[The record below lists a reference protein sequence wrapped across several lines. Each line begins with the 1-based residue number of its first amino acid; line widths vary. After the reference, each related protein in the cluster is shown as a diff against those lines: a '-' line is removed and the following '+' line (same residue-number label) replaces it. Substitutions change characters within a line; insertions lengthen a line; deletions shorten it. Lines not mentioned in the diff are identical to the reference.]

1 MSQRHRLPSGPGPRL
16 GRRAFLAGGG
26 VLAGGGLALLGPAFA
41 AGASLEAPALDRGD
55 RIIPAEARYGMVA
68 SREATATRVGVDVL
82 AAGGNAIDAAVATAF
97 ALAVTLPQ
105 AGNLG
110 GGGFLLVRPA
120 DGSAPVALDFRET
133 APGRAWRELFIGPDG
148 EVDKRLARYSHRSVG
163 VPGSVAGYADALA
176 RWGTWPLDRVIEP
189 AIALARD
196 GFPMTRALARD
207 IARSHERLSRW
218 PQSKVVVARADGGA
232 YLPGEIF
239 RQPDLAN
246 TLALIARDGPDG
258 FYRGPIAVAI
268 ADEMRRHDGLIDEGD
283 LAEYRT
289 VLREPVRGT
298 YRGVEVVSMP
308 PPSSGGALLIQMLNV
323 LEGWPIAELGF
334 GSAATLHRMAE
345 TMRRAYADRFKHI
358 ADPAFHDVPLAGL
371 VSKDYAASLRQGID
385 LQRATESSAL
395 GPGEPKAYE
404 SDNTTHLSVMDRDG
418 TAVALTTTLN
428 FAFGTGIVAEGTGIF
443 LNNEMDDFAAR
454 PGAANAYGLV
464 QGEENAVEAGKR
476 PLSSMAPT
484 LVLDGPATAIAT
496 GGQGGSRIITSVLQF
511 LVNTID
517 HGMNLAEATLAPRIH
532 HQWLPDE
539 LRIEEGFS
547 PDTAALLEAMGH
559 RVVRRRSGAT
569 VQNVRRVAE
578 GYRGFADPRRPG
590 GLAAGPD

>member
-1 MSQRHRLPSGPGPRL
+1 MTKRHRQDPGPGPWLGPRL

-26 VLAGGGLALLGPAFA
+26 GLALLGPGLPA
-41 AGASLEAPALDRGD
+41 AATMAAPPLDGGD
-55 RIIPAEARYGMVA
+55 RIIPAEARYGMVT
-68 SREATATRVGVDVL
+68 SREATATRVGVAVL
-82 AAGGNAIDAAVATAF
+82 QAGGNAVDAAVATAF

-120 DGSAPVALDFRET
+120 GGAPPQALDFRET
-133 APGRAWRELFIGPDG
+133 APSKATRGLFLDPDG

-176 RWGTWPLDRVIEP
+176 RWGSWPLDRVIEP

-196 GFPMTRALARD
+196 GFAMPRSLARD
-207 IARSHERLSRW
+207 ISRSLDRLQRW
-218 PQSKVVVARADGGA
+218 PQTRAVVAKPDGGA
-232 YLPGEIF
+232 YEPGEPF

-268 ADEMRRHDGLIDEGD
+268 ADEMRRHDGLIDEAD
-283 LAEYRT
+283 LDGYRT
-289 VLREPVRGT
+289 VVREPVRGS
-298 YRGVEVVSMP
+298 YRGAEIVSMP

-323 LEGWPIAELGF
+323 LEDWPVGEFGF
-334 GSAATLHRMAE
+334 GSAALLHRMAE
-345 TMRRAYADRFKHI
+345 AMRRAYADRFRHL

-371 VSKDYAASLRQGID
+371 TSKDYAEALRASID
-385 LQRATESSAL
+385 LRRATESRTL
-395 GPGEPKAYE
+395 GPGDPSVYE
-404 SDNTTHLSVMDRDG
+404 SANTTHLSVMDRDG
-418 TAVALTTTLN
+418 AAVALTTTLN

-443 LNNEMDDFAAR
+443 LNNEMDDFSAR
-454 PGAANAYGLV
+454 PGAANGFGLV
-464 QGEENAVEAGKR
+464 QGEENTIQAGKR

-484 LVLDGPATAIAT
+484 LVLDGPGTVIAT

-511 LVNTID
+511 LVNTLD
-517 HGMNLAEATLAPRIH
+517 HGMNLAEASLAPRIH

-539 LRIEEGFS
+539 LVVEDGFS
-547 PDTAALLEAMGH
+547 PDTLALLEGMGH
-559 RVVRRRSGAT
+559 RVVVRRPTAT
-569 VQNVRRVAE
+569 VQGVRRAPD

>member
-1 MSQRHRLPSGPGPRL
+1 MSQRHRLPTGFGPRL

-26 VLAGGGLALLGPAFA
+26 LALLGA
-41 AGASLEAPALDRGD
+41 AGPAEASIVVPELDRGD
-55 RIIPAEARYGMVA
+55 RIIPAEARYGMVT
-68 SREATATRVGVDVL
+68 SREATATRIGVEVL
-82 AAGGNAIDAAVATAF
+82 AAGGNAVDAAIATCF

-110 GGGFLLVRPA
+110 GGGFMLVRPA
-120 DGSAPVALDFRET
+120 DGSPPVALDFRET
-133 APGRAWRELFIGPDG
+133 APGRAVRELFLGPDG
-148 EVDKRLARYSHRSVG
+148 EVDNRLARYSHRSVG

-207 IARSHERLSRW
+207 IARSQERLYRW
-218 PQSKVVVARADGGA
+218 PQSKVVVARPDGGA
-232 YLPGEIF
+232 HLPGETF

-246 TLALIARDGPDG
+246 TLSLIARDGPDG

-283 LAEYRT
+283 LAEYKT
-289 VLREPVRGT
+289 VVREPVRGT
-298 YRGVEVVSMP
+298 YRGVEIVSMP

-358 ADPAFHDVPLAGL
+358 ADPAFFDVPLTGL
-371 VSKDYAASLRQGID
+371 ISKDYAATLRAGID
-385 LQRATESSAL
+385 LQRATESKSL

-404 SDNTTHLSVMDRDG
+404 SNNTTHLSVMDRDG
-418 TAVALTTTLN
+418 MAVALTTTLN

-454 PGAANAYGLV
+454 PGAANAFGLV
-464 QGEENAVEAGKR
+464 QGEGNAIEAGKR
-476 PLSSMAPT
+476 PLSSMSPT
-484 LVLDGPATAIAT
+484 LVLDGTATAIAT
-496 GGQGGSRIITSVLQF
+496 GGQGGSRIITSVLQY
-511 LVNTID
+511 LVNTLD

-539 LRIEEGFS
+539 LRLEEGFS
-547 PDTAALLEAMGH
+547 PDTVALLEAMGH
-559 RVVRRRSGAT
+559 RVAVRRSGAT
-569 VQNVRRVAE
+569 VQNVRRVPE

>member
-1 MSQRHRLPSGPGPRL
+1 MVTQRHRPYSGSGPSL
-16 GRRAFLAGGG
+16 GRRRFLAG
-26 VLAGGGLALLGPAFA
+26 GGGLALLGPASRADATVA
-41 AGASLEAPALDRGD
+41 APLLEGND
-55 RIIPAEARYGMVA
+55 RIIPAEARYGMVT

-82 AAGGNAIDAAVATAF
+82 AAGGNAVDAAVATAF

-110 GGGFLLVRPA
+110 GGGFMLVRPA
-120 DGSAPVALDFRET
+120 DGSPPVALDFRET
-133 APGRAWRELFIGPDG
+133 APARAFRDLFIGPDG
-148 EVDKRLARYSHRSVG
+148 EVDNRIARYSHRSVG

-176 RWGTWPLDRVIEP
+176 RWGTWSLDRVIEP

-196 GFPMTRALARD
+196 GYPMPRSLARD
-207 IARSHERLSRW
+207 ISRSVDRLQHW
-218 PQSKVVVARADGGA
+218 PQTQAVVARSDGGA
-232 YLPGEIF
+232 YEPGEVF

-246 TLALIARDGPDG
+246 TLELIARDGPDG

-268 ADEMRRHDGLIDEGD
+268 ADEMRRNDGLINEAD
-283 LAEYRT
+283 LAAYAT
-289 VLREPVRGT
+289 VAREPVRGT
-298 YRGVEVVSMP
+298 YRGTEIVSMP

-323 LEGWPIAELGF
+323 LEGWPIAELGY
-334 GSAATLHRMAE
+334 GSAAILHRMAE
-345 TMRRAYADRFKHI
+345 TMRRGYADRFKHL

-371 VSKDYAASLRQGID
+371 VSKDYAAALRAGID
-385 LQRATESSAL
+385 LDRATPSDTL
-395 GPGEPKAYE
+395 GPGTPKAYE
-404 SDNTTHLSVMDRDG
+404 SNNTTHLSVMDRDG
-418 TAVALTTTLN
+418 AAVALTTTLN

-464 QGEENAVEAGKR
+464 HGEGNAIEAGKR

-484 LVLDGPATAIAT
+484 LVLDGPGTVFAV

-511 LVNTID
+511 LMNTLD

-539 LRIEEGFS
+539 LTVEEGFS
-547 PDTAALLEAMGH
+547 PDTIALLTAMGH
-559 RVVRRRSGAT
+559 RVAVRRPSAT
-569 VQNVRRVAE
+569 VQGVRRAPD

>member
-1 MSQRHRLPSGPGPRL
+1 MTQRHRPHSASGTEM
-16 GRRAFLAGGG
+16 GRRAFMAG
-26 VLAGGGLALLGPAFA
+26 GGGLALLGQTRGAMA
-41 AGASLEAPALDRGD
+41 SAGAPPLDGAH
-55 RIIPAEARYGMVA
+55 RIIPSEARYGMVT
-68 SREATATRVGVDVL
+68 SREAAATRVGVDVL

-110 GGGFLLVRPA
+110 GGGFMLVRPA
-120 DGSAPVALDFRET
+120 DGSPPVALDFRET
-133 APGRAWRELFIGPDG
+133 APARSVRDLFIGPDG
-148 EVDKRLARYSHRSVG
+148 KVDNRIARYSHRSVG
-163 VPGSVAGYADALA
+163 VPGSVGGYADALA
-176 RWGTWPLDRVIEP
+176 RWGTWNLERVVGP
-189 AIALARD
+189 AIALARN
-196 GFPMTRALARD
+196 GFAMPRALARD
-207 IARSHERLSRW
+207 ISRSGDRLQRW
-218 PQSKVVVARADGGA
+218 PQTRAVVARSDGSA
-232 YLPGEIF
+232 YEPGETF
-239 RQPDLAN
+239 CQPDLAN
-246 TLALIARDGPDG
+246 TLELIARDGPDG

-268 ADEMRRHDGLIDEGD
+268 ADEMRRNEGLIDEAD
-283 LAEYRT
+283 LAGYRT

-298 YRGVEVVSMP
+298 YRGTEIVSMP

-345 TMRRAYADRFKHI
+345 AMRRAYADRFRHL

-371 VSKDYAASLRQGID
+371 VSKDYAAALRAGID
-385 LQRATESSAL
+385 LERATDSGSL
-395 GPGEPKAYE
+395 GPGDPKVFE
-404 SDNTTHLSVMDRDG
+404 SNNTTHLSVMDRHG
-418 TAVALTTTLN
+418 AAVAMTTTLN

-443 LNNEMDDFAAR
+443 LNNEMDDFSAS

-464 QGEENAVEAGKR
+464 QGAENAIEAGKR

-484 LVLDGPATAIAT
+484 LVLDGPGTVIAV
-496 GGQGGSRIITSVLQF
+496 GGQGGSRIITSVLQY
-511 LVNTID
+511 LVNTLD

-539 LRIEEGFS
+539 LAVEDGFS
-547 PDTAALLEAMGH
+547 PDTIALLQGMGH
-559 RVVRRRSGAT
+559 RVVVRRPTAT
-569 VQNVRRVAE
+569 VQAVRRAPD

>member
-1 MSQRHRLPSGPGPRL
+1 MTQRHRPKTVPGA
-16 GRRAFLAGGG
+16 GMDRRSLLAGG
-26 VLAGGGLALLGPAFA
+26 AGFALLGAAAP
-41 AGASLEAPALDRGD
+41 AGASIGAPPLEGTD
-55 RIIPAEARYGMVA
+55 RIIPSEARYGMVT
-68 SREATATRVGVDVL
+68 SREATATRVGVAVL
-82 AAGGNAIDAAVATAF
+82 EAGGNAVDAAIATAF

-110 GGGFLLVRPA
+110 GGGFMLVRPA
-120 DGSAPVALDFRET
+120 DGSPPVALDFRET
-133 APGRAWRELFIGPDG
+133 APARAYRDLFIGPDG
-148 EVDKRLARYSHRSVG
+148 KVDNRIARYSHRSAG

-176 RWGTWPLDRVIEP
+176 RWGSWPLDRVIEP

-196 GFPMTRALARD
+196 GIPVSRSLARD
-207 IARSHERLSRW
+207 VAGSADRLRRW
-218 PQSKVVVARADGGA
+218 PQTRAVVAKPDGGA
-232 YLPGEIF
+232 YEPGEAF

-246 TLALIARDGPDG
+246 TLELIARDGPDG

-268 ADEMRRHDGLIDEGD
+268 ADEMRRHDGLIDEAD
-283 LAEYRT
+283 LAGYRT

-298 YRGVEVVSMP
+298 YRGTEIVSMP

-323 LEGWPIAELGF
+323 LEGWPVADLGF

-345 TMRRAYADRFKHI
+345 TMRRAYADRFRHL

-371 VSKDYAASLRQGID
+371 ISKDYAEALRVSID
-385 LQRATESSAL
+385 LQRAGDSASL
-395 GPGEPKAYE
+395 GPGSPKVYE
-404 SDNTTHLSVMDRDG
+404 SNNTTHLSVMDRAG
-418 TAVALTTTLN
+418 AAVALTTTLN
-428 FAFGTGIVAEGTGIF
+428 FAFGSGIVAEGTGIF
-443 LNNEMDDFAAR
+443 LNNEMDDFSAR

-464 QGEENAVEAGKR
+464 QGEENAIEAGKR

-484 LVLDGPATAIAT
+484 LVLDGSGTVIAT

-511 LVNTID
+511 LTNTLD

-539 LRIEEGFS
+539 LAVEEGFS
-547 PDTAALLEAMGH
+547 PDTVALLQGMGH
-559 RVVRRRSGAT
+559 RVVVRRPSAT
-569 VQNVRRVAE
+569 VQAVRRAPD

>member
-1 MSQRHRLPSGPGPRL
+1 MSQRHRLPKGFGPRL

-26 VLAGGGLALLGPAFA
+26 GLALLGTARLA
-41 AGASLEAPALDRGD
+41 DASIAVPELDRGD
-55 RIIPAEARYGMVA
+55 RIIPAEARYGMVT
-68 SREATATRVGVDVL
+68 SREATATRVGVEVL
-82 AAGGNAIDAAVATAF
+82 AAGGNAVDAAIATSF

-110 GGGFLLVRPA
+110 GGGFMLVRPA

-133 APGRAWRELFIGPDG
+133 APGRAGRELFLGPDG
-148 EVDKRLARYSHRSVG
+148 EVDNRLARYSHRSVG

-176 RWGTWPLDRVIEP
+176 RWGTWPLDRIIEP

-207 IARSHERLSRW
+207 IARSQKRLHRW
-218 PQSKVVVARADGGA
+218 PQSKVVVARPDGGA
-232 YLPGEIF
+232 YLAGETF

-246 TLALIARDGPDG
+246 TLSLIARDGPDG

-268 ADEMRRHDGLIDEGD
+268 ADEMRRHDGLIDERD
-283 LAEYRT
+283 LAEYKT

-298 YRGVEVVSMP
+298 YRGVEIVSMP

-358 ADPAFHDVPLAGL
+358 ADPAFHDVPLSGL
-371 VSKDYAASLRQGID
+371 ISKDYAAALRAGID
-385 LQRATESSAL
+385 LQRATESASL
-395 GPGEPKAYE
+395 GPGEPKTYE
-404 SDNTTHLSVMDRDG
+404 SNNTTHLSVMDRDG
-418 TAVALTTTLN
+418 MAVALTTTLN

-454 PGAANAYGLV
+454 PGAANAFGLV
-464 QGEENAVEAGKR
+464 QGEGNAIEAGKR
-476 PLSSMAPT
+476 PLSSMSPT
-484 LVLDGPATAIAT
+484 LVLDGTATAIAT
-496 GGQGGSRIITSVLQF
+496 GGQGGSRIITSVLQY
-511 LVNTID
+511 LVNTLD

-539 LRIEEGFS
+539 LRVEEGFS
-547 PDTAALLEAMGH
+547 PDTVALLEAMGH
-559 RVVRRRSGAT
+559 RVAVRRSGAT
-569 VQNVRRVAE
+569 VQNVRRVPE
-578 GYRGFADPRRPG
+578 GYRGFADPRRSG

>member
-1 MSQRHRLPSGPGPRL
+1 VSQRHRLPTGFGPRL

-26 VLAGGGLALLGPAFA
+26 LALLGA
-41 AGASLEAPALDRGD
+41 AGPAEASIVVPELDRGD
-55 RIIPAEARYGMVA
+55 RIIPAEARYGMVT
-68 SREATATRVGVDVL
+68 SREATATRIGVEVL
-82 AAGGNAIDAAVATAF
+82 AAGGNAVDAAIATCF

-110 GGGFLLVRPA
+110 GGGFMLVRPA
-120 DGSAPVALDFRET
+120 DGSPPVALDFRET
-133 APGRAWRELFIGPDG
+133 APGRAVRELFLGPDG
-148 EVDKRLARYSHRSVG
+148 EVDNRLARYSHRSVG

-207 IARSHERLSRW
+207 IARSQERLYRW
-218 PQSKVVVARADGGA
+218 PQSKVVVARPDGGA
-232 YLPGEIF
+232 HLPGETF

-246 TLALIARDGPDG
+246 TLSLIARDGPDG

-283 LAEYRT
+283 LAEYKT
-289 VLREPVRGT
+289 VVREPVRGT
-298 YRGVEVVSMP
+298 YRGVEIVSMP

-358 ADPAFHDVPLAGL
+358 ADPAFFDVPLTGL
-371 VSKDYAASLRQGID
+371 ISKDYAATLRAGID
-385 LQRATESSAL
+385 LQRATESKSL

-404 SDNTTHLSVMDRDG
+404 SNNTTHLSVMDRDG
-418 TAVALTTTLN
+418 MAVALTTTLN

-454 PGAANAYGLV
+454 PGAANAFGLV
-464 QGEENAVEAGKR
+464 QGEGNAIEAGKR
-476 PLSSMAPT
+476 PLSSMSPT
-484 LVLDGPATAIAT
+484 LVLDGTATAIAT
-496 GGQGGSRIITSVLQF
+496 GGQGGSRIITSVLQY
-511 LVNTID
+511 LVNTLD

-539 LRIEEGFS
+539 LRLEEGFS
-547 PDTAALLEAMGH
+547 PDTVALLEAMGH
-559 RVVRRRSGAT
+559 RVAVRRSGAT
-569 VQNVRRVAE
+569 VQNVRRVPE

>member
-1 MSQRHRLPSGPGPRL
+1 MSQRHRLPMGFGPL
-16 GRRAFLAGGG
+16 LDRRAVLAG
-26 VLAGGGLALLGPAFA
+26 GGGLALLGA
-41 AGASLEAPALDRGD
+41 AGPANASIVVPELDRSD
-55 RIIPAEARYGMVA
+55 RIIPAEARYGMVT

-82 AAGGNAIDAAVATAF
+82 AAGGNAIDAAIATCF

-110 GGGFLLVRPA
+110 GGGFMLVRPA

-133 APGRAWRELFIGPDG
+133 APGRAGRELFLGPDG
-148 EVDKRLARYSHRSVG
+148 EVDNRLARYSHRSVG

-176 RWGTWPLDRVIEP
+176 RWGTWPLDRIIEP

-196 GFPMTRALARD
+196 GFPMSRALARD
-207 IARSHERLSRW
+207 IARSQKRLNQW
-218 PQSKVVVARADGGA
+218 PQSKVVVARPDGGA
-232 YLPGEIF
+232 YLAGETF

-268 ADEMRRHDGLIDEGD
+268 ADEMRRHDGLIDERD
-283 LAEYRT
+283 LAEYKT
-289 VLREPVRGT
+289 VVREPVRGT
-298 YRGVEVVSMP
+298 YRGVEIVSMP

-345 TMRRAYADRFKHI
+345 TMRRAYADRYKHI
-358 ADPAFHDVPLAGL
+358 ADPAFYDVPLTGL
-371 VSKDYAASLRQGID
+371 ISKEYAEALRAGID
-385 LQRATESSAL
+385 LQRATESKTLS
-395 GPGEPKAYE
+395 PGEPKAYE
-404 SDNTTHLSVMDRDG
+404 SNNTTHLSVMDRDG
-418 TAVALTTTLN
+418 MAVALTTTLN

-454 PGAANAYGLV
+454 PGAANAFGLV
-464 QGEENAVEAGKR
+464 QGEGNAIEAGKR
-476 PLSSMAPT
+476 PLSSMSPT
-484 LVLDGPATAIAT
+484 LVLDGTETAIAT
-496 GGQGGSRIITSVLQF
+496 GGQGGSRIITSVLQY
-511 LVNTID
+511 LVNTLD

-539 LRIEEGFS
+539 LRLEQGFS
-547 PDTAALLEAMGH
+547 PDTVALLEAMGH
-559 RVVRRRSGAT
+559 RVAVRRSGAT
-569 VQNVRRVAE
+569 VQNVRRVPE